1 MILVTGGTGLVGAHL
16 LLHLLHGEV
25 PVKAIHRASSNLDHV
40 KGVFAYYSSTHEE
53 LFQKIQWIEAD
64 LDNIPAL
71 ELAFKGVTHVYH
83 CAALIS
89 FDPRDF
95 SSLQKNNVQGTANI
109 INLCV
114 SRKIKKLCYVSSIG
128 AIGRSLNGA
137 MSTEDNEWQD
147 ANVNEYALTKH
158 LAELEVWRGTQE
170 GVPAVVVNPGI
181 ILGPGFWNS
190 GSGVLFKIASR
201 GPRFYPPGGSGF
213 VTVNDVVKMMV
224 QLMDSDIKNERFIA
238 VDKNLTYKEILSI
251 ITRQFGK
258 RTPKKQLKFWQLEVL
273 WRLDYVWSYLSG
285 NKRKL
290 TKKSVESLKKPELY
304 SNAKVVDKLN
314 FEFELMAGNIY
325 YTCNRFKDEFPNLFA

>member
-16 LLHLLHGEV
+16 LLHLLHSET
-25 PVKAIHRASSNLDHV
+25 PIKAIHRASSNLDHV
-40 KGVFAYYSSTHEE
+40 KNIFAYYSSSPEE
-53 LFQKIQWIEAD
+53 LFQRIQWIEAD

-95 SSLQKNNVQGTANI
+95 NALQKNNVQGTANI
-109 INLCV
+109 VNLCISKKV
-114 SRKIKKLCYVSSIG
+114 KKLCYVSSIA
-128 AIGRSLNGA
+128 AIGGSLNGA
-137 MSTEDNEWQD
+137 ISTEDNEWQD
-147 ANVNEYALTKH
+147 TNVNEYALTKH
-158 LAELEVWRGTQE
+158 LAELEVWRGVQE
-170 GVPAVVVNPGI
+170 GVPAVIVNPGI

-224 QLMDSDIKNERFIA
+224 QLMESDIENERFIA

-258 RTPKKQLKFWQLEVL
+258 RTPKKKLKFWQLEIL
-273 WRLDYVWSYLSG
+273 WRLDFIWSSLSG
-285 NKRKL
+285 NKRSL
-290 TKKSVESLKKPELY
+290 TKKGVESLKKQEQY
-304 SNAKVVDKLN
+304 SNAKVVDQLN

-325 YTCNRFKDEFPNLFA
+325 YTCNRFKDEFPKLFA